1 MLRPRTATVLDCI
14 DSETLGR
21 DRSAHGRGWDVSAS
35 TGKSGR
41 SAISGRYVKQST
53 VKSHPKTTVNETSKK
68 KK

>member
-1 MLRPRTATVLDCI
+1 
-14 DSETLGR
+14 
-21 DRSAHGRGWDVSAS
+21 VSAS